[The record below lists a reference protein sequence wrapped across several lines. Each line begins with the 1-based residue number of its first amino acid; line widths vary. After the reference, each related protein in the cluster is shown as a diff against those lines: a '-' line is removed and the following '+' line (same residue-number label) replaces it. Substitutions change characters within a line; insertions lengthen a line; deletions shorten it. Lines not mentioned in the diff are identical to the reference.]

1 MFRST
6 IACDSKIAANWMT
19 GFQFDDLSLT
29 LNTFVYLSHFSETF
43 GSVKICPSSV
53 SSKQLTRRSL
63 PSSFNQ
69 WICHWLVLSL
79 SFLSFLQTH
88 IHSPSTLSH
97 SQFPLSWSDW
107 MLATDCKVR
116 SGCSESG
123 LMEVL
128 IMDAQLSSLFSSS
141 LLRESDHRTNHS
153 YSQSEAQLS
162 LITFTAFLCSMYC
175 LAAATTTARH
185 NTELC
190 AQAREPNIPELSSGW
205 WPHLWFT
212 PLTVIAA
219 C

>member
-1 MFRST
+1 
-6 IACDSKIAANWMT
+6 MT

-53 SSKQLTRRSL
+53 NSKQLTRRRSL
-63 PSSFNQ
+63 SSSFNQ

-88 IHSPSTLSH
+88 IHFSSTLSH
-97 SQFPLSWSDW
+97 SWSDW

-128 IMDAQLSSLFSSS
+128 IMDAPLSSLFSSS

-162 LITFTAFLCSMYC
+162 LITFTAFLCSMDC
-175 LAAATTTARH
+175 VAAATTTARH

-190 AQAREPNIPELSSGW
+190 AQAREPNIPELSSDW
-205 WPHLWFT
+205 
-212 PLTVIAA
+212 
-219 C
+219 

>member
-1 MFRST
+1 
-6 IACDSKIAANWMT
+6 MT

-43 GSVKICPSSV
+43 GSIKICPSSV
-53 SSKQLTRRSL
+53 NSKQLTRRRSL
-63 PSSFNQ
+63 SSSFNQ

-79 SFLSFLQTH
+79 SFLLFLQTH

-128 IMDAQLSSLFSSS
+128 IMDAPLSSLFSSS

-162 LITFTAFLCSMYC
+162 LITFTAFLCSMYTAWLQQLQQLDTIQSC
-175 LAAATTTARH
+175 AHKPENPTFQNSPLAGDH
-185 NTELC
+185 
-190 AQAREPNIPELSSGW
+190 ISGS
-205 WPHLWFT
+205 HHSL
-212 PLTVIAA
+212 
-219 C
+219 